1 MEQNVKKRTYPTLL
15 RKGLKFVMDFLD
27 VWIDDYLVNISG
39 YININSAIPYLQMTM
54 NDGENYHEHNRSTLL
69 NNEDAFI
76 SSDIYIDYY
85 QNDTMNDDRKDEVLD
100 CSGESDNND
109 LISVSGN
116 ENDGNV
122 RKAREEDEKTSFKKV
137 EPSATIATVQ
147 KVSSSSSV
155 PKESES
161 LSIARDSQSEEPS
174 LTSARVQQVPSPSMP
189 KESESLSIATDS
201 QSEEPSLTSARVQ
214 QVPSP
219 SMPKERES
227 LFIERDSKS
236 EEPSLTSARVQEVSS
251 PSAPEGSKSLFIARD
266 SQSEDH
272 SANSAILEKVP
283 LQTMPK
289 ESKSLFI
296 ATDSNREEH
305 SKAEKVSL
313 TSVPKEITVLSCV
326 GDGDGD
332 GDGDGG
338 RVEVDVMVSVQF
350 C

>member
-1 MEQNVKKRTYPTLL
+1 
-15 RKGLKFVMDFLD
+15 MDFLD

-161 LSIARDSQSEEPS
+161 LSIA
-174 LTSARVQQVPSPSMP
+174 
-189 KESESLSIATDS
+189 TDS

-236 EEPSLTSARVQEVSS
+236 EEPSLTSARVQQVSS
-251 PSAPEGSKSLFIARD
+251 PSAPEGSKSLSIARD
-266 SQSEDH
+266 SKAEDH

-332 GDGDGG
+332 GDGG